1 MGFWKHWAAKC
12 DLYPKSQPLPFR
24 TLITYTEILVI
35 VLTDATEPDNSV
47 TNFSEIPP
55 QINKLGMPTFSDFP
69 LLVPGLASYQKRLAI
84 KLLNLFLRSIARK
97 IELNQELKKIPLV
110 HFYFGQ
116 FVHWS
121 ETAVINRVKVNRKQ
135 LLFKRVTKREKQL
148 TRGILIL
155 WLTWLVI

>member
-1 MGFWKHWAAKC
+1 MGIEIRFLPKIPTLPVQ
-12 DLYPKSQPLPFR
+12 DLQ
-24 TLITYTEILVI
+24 ITYTEVLVI
-35 VLTDATEPDNSV
+35 VLTDATEPDILP
-47 TNFSEIPP
+47 THEIPP
-55 QINKLGMPTFSDFP
+55 QINKLGVPTFSDFP

-121 ETAVINRVKVNRKQ
+121 DTAVINRVKVNRKQ

-148 TRGILIL
+148 TQGILIL
-155 WLTWLVI
+155 